1 LSFNSITQQNVL
13 YKNCLSQARSK
24 NQFRNLR
31 SKVLKCCANIYFNH
45 QYLKKNLTPNYPKI
59 KMPSIITKQILL
71 FLTETNN
78 FIIVFQFDNTM
89 ECPLPKKKLQLICF
103 ISFPG
108 YKRII
113 SRMFADNFC

>member
-1 LSFNSITQQNVL
+1 MSSTKIVL
-13 YKNCLSQARSK
+13 VSQARSK

-89 ECPLPKKKLQLICF
+89 ECPLPKKKITINMLHILSRLQENYLKNVC
-103 ISFPG
+103 
-108 YKRII
+108 R
-113 SRMFADNFC
+113 